1 MREKS
6 VLIRALGGS
15 KILGSSVLSEDQLRE
30 VIQRG
35 LPYGA
40 VESFLA
46 RFNLALKDLARIGRI
61 SPRTMARRRKARRLE
76 REESDRLYRMAR
88 ILVRAEEVFGDRNKA
103 SRWLRR
109 SHPLLNGQK
118 PLEMLDTDI
127 GSRQVDTLLGRIE
140 HGVYS

>member
-1 MREKS
+1 MRENS
-6 VLIRALGGS
+6 LLIQALGGP
-15 KILGSSVLSEDQLRE
+15 KILGGSVSSEDQLRE

-46 RFNLALKDLARIGRI
+46 RFNLTLKDLGRIGRI

-76 REESDRLYRMAR
+76 GEESDRLYRMAR

-109 SHPLLNGQK
+109 PHPLLKGQK

-127 GSRQVDTLLGRIE
+127 GSRQVDTLMGRIE

>member
-1 MREKS
+1 MRENRI
-6 VLIRALGGS
+6 LIQALGGS
-15 KILGSSVLSEDQLRE
+15 KVLGASLFSEDQLRE

-46 RFNLALKDLARIGRI
+46 HFNLALKDLARIGRI

-88 ILVRAEEVFGDRNKA
+88 VLVRAEEVFGDKNKA

-109 SHPLLNGQK
+109 PHPLLSGKQ
-118 PLEMLDTDI
+118 PLELLDTDI